1 MTFTTTAFAP
11 VSQDPRP
18 RVLLVD
24 DEPAVLDGLRRQ
36 LRRDYTI
43 TTATGGAEALQLLD
57 SEPPFAV
64 VISDMRMPGM
74 DGATLLAQVREHA
87 PNTVR
92 MLLTGQADIDAAI
105 SAINNGQIFRFLTKP
120 CPPEILQG
128 ALDDAAELNRLITA
142 ENELLEKTLRGAI
155 QALIDTLSLAH
166 PKAFSRAVRIAR
178 TVNELAEAL
187 RLEDRWEVEITAMLS
202 QLGAASLP
210 PSVLDKLNAGMPLD
224 SDEKEMVNRVP
235 SVSEQ
240 LLAAIPRLER
250 VATAVGLQRVR
261 YDGLGGAAGGP
272 KSKDIP
278 LAARM
283 LRLAVDFDALASRR
297 VPALTA
303 ISQMRDNQGAYDP
316 DLLDALAGLFTVGGD
331 EDDRVEVTFDKMQ
344 PGMVL
349 MDDVLSRRGI
359 LLLGRGSVVTSAL
372 LQRLQNHVE
381 REGISG
387 SIVVSKKLRR

>member
-1 MTFTTTAFAP
+1 MTLTTNAFAP
-11 VSQDPRP
+11 VRQDPRP

-36 LRRDYTI
+36 LRRDYAI
-43 TTATGGAEALQLLD
+43 TMATGGAEALHLL
-57 SEPPFAV
+57 EGELPFAV
-64 VISDMRMPGM
+64 VVSDMRMPSM
-74 DGATLLAQVREHA
+74 DGATLLAHMRERA

-120 CPPEILQG
+120 CAPDILQG
-128 ALDDAAELNRLITA
+128 ALEDAAELNRLITA
-142 ENELLEKTLRGAI
+142 EKELLEKTLRGAI

-187 RLEDRWEVEITAMLS
+187 HLEDRWEVEITAMLS
-202 QLGAASLP
+202 QLGAVSLP

-224 SDEKEMVNRVP
+224 SDEKDVVKRVP
-235 SVSEQ
+235 LVSEQ

-250 VATAVGLQRVR
+250 VVTAVGMQRVR

-272 KSKDIP
+272 KGRDIP

-303 ISQMRDNQGAYDP
+303 ISQMRGNQGAYDP

-331 EDDRVEVTFDKMQ
+331 EDDRVEVTLDRMQ

-349 MDDVLSRRGI
+349 MDDVLSRRGT

-372 LQRLQNHVE
+372 LERLRNHVE

>member
-1 MTFTTTAFAP
+1 MTLTTSAFAP

-36 LRRDYTI
+36 LRRDYAITI
-43 TTATGGAEALQLLD
+43 ATGGAEALQLL
-57 SEPPFAV
+57 EGELPFAV
-64 VISDMRMPGM
+64 VVSDMRMPGM
-74 DGATLLAQVREHA
+74 DGATLLAHMRERA
-87 PNTVR
+87 PSTVR
-92 MLLTGQADIDAAI
+92 MLLTGHADIDAAI

-120 CPPEILQG
+120 CTPDMLQG
-128 ALDDAAELNRLITA
+128 ALEDAAELNRLVTA
-142 ENELLEKTLRGAI
+142 EKELLEKTLRGAV

-178 TVNELAEAL
+178 TVSELAEAL
-187 RLEDRWEVEITAMLS
+187 HLEDRWEVEITAMLS
-202 QLGAASLP
+202 QLGAVSLP

-224 SDEKEMVNRVP
+224 SDEKDVVKRVP
-235 SVSEQ
+235 LVSEQ

-250 VATAVGLQRVR
+250 VVTAVGMQRVR

-272 KSKDIP
+272 KGRDIP

-303 ISQMRDNQGAYDP
+303 ISQMRGNQGAYDP

-331 EDDRVEVTFDKMQ
+331 EDDRVEVTLDRMQ

-349 MDDVLSRRGI
+349 MDDVLSRRGT

-372 LQRLQNHVE
+372 LERLRNHVE